1 MIGLFLGDTDF
12 SEVVLNKIKKLKK
25 KYFII
30 DFSKNSKFKK
40 NKYSHRISIGK
51 FGKILDLI
59 KDKKSKKV
67 LFAGKIAKPK
77 FSSLRLDFKGIY
89 YMPGV
94 IKAAKKGD
102 AAIIKAIIKILNN
115 EGIKV
120 ISSISFNPELALK
133 SGNYTKLKPNNKDLV
148 SIKAGIKY
156 FNKLNDLDHV
166 QALIV
171 NDSKIVA
178 KEGSE
183 GTRKM
188 LAKLKKKTQGM
199 LIKFPKKKQDL
210 RMDLPTIGLQ
220 TLKDCKRYGLK
231 GIILKSKKNIIL
243 EKAKC
248 IHFANKNRIFIKVI
262 WKKYLY
268 LQVNPQVTS

>member
-12 SEVVLNKIKKLKK
+12 SQIVLSKIKKLKK

-40 NKYSHRISIGK
+40 NIYSHRISIGK
-51 FGKILDLI
+51 FGKILNLI
-59 KDKKSKKV
+59 KEKKSKKV

-77 FSSLRLDFKGIY
+77 FSSLRLDFKGFY
-89 YMPGV
+89 YMPSV
-94 IKAAKKGD
+94 IQAAKKGD
-102 AAIIKAIIKILNN
+102 AAIIKAIIKILNI

-133 SGNYTKLKPNNKDLV
+133 AGSYSKIKPNKEDLV
-148 SIKAGIKY
+148 SIKKGIKY
-156 FNKLNDLDHV
+156 FNKLNELDHV

-171 NDSKIVA
+171 NDGKIIA
-178 KEGSE
+178 KEERE

-188 LAKLKKKTQGM
+188 LIKLKKKTNGI

-220 TLKDCKRYGLK
+220 TIKDCKKYGLK
-231 GIILKSKKNIIL
+231 GIVLKSKKNIIL
-243 EKAKC
+243 DKVKC
-248 IHFANKNRIFIKVI
+248 IQFANKNRIFIKI
-262 WKKYLY
+262 I
-268 LQVNPQVTS
+268 

>member
-12 SEVVLNKIKKLKK
+12 PEIVLNKIKKLKK

-30 DFSKNSKFKK
+30 DFSKKSNFKS

-51 FGKILDLI
+51 FGKILSLI
-59 KDKKSKKV
+59 KQKKSKKV
-67 LFAGKIAKPK
+67 LFAGKIAKPEL
-77 FSSLRLDFKGIY
+77 SSLRLDFKGIY
-89 YMPGV
+89 YMPSV
-94 IKAAKKGD
+94 IRAAKKGD

-120 ISSISFNPELALK
+120 ISSIYYNPELSLK
-133 SGNYTKLKPNNKDLV
+133 SGNYTKLKPNRDDFV
-148 SIKAGIKY
+148 SIKKGIKY

-171 NDSKIVA
+171 NDGKIVA
-178 KEGSE
+178 KEGRG

-188 LAKLKKKTQGM
+188 LTKLEKITQGI

-220 TLKDCKRYGLK
+220 TLRDCKKYGLK
-231 GIILKSKKNIIL
+231 GIVLKSRKNIIL
-243 EKAKC
+243 DKVKC
-248 IHFANKNRIFIKVI
+248 IQFANKNQIFIKI
-262 WKKYLY
+262 I
-268 LQVNPQVTS
+268 

>member
-12 SEVVLNKIKKLKK
+12 SEIVLNKIKKLKK

-30 DFSKNSKFKK
+30 DFSTKSKFKS

-51 FGKILDLI
+51 FGKILSLI
-59 KDKKSKKV
+59 KQKKSKKV
-67 LFAGKIAKPK
+67 LFAGKIAKPE

-89 YMPGV
+89 YMPSV
-94 IKAAKKGD
+94 IRAAKKGD

-120 ISSISFNPELALK
+120 ISSIYYNPELSLK
-133 SGNYTKLKPNNKDLV
+133 SGNYTKLKPNKDDFV
-148 SIKAGIKY
+148 SIKKGIKY

-171 NDSKIVA
+171 NDGKIVA
-178 KEGSE
+178 KEGRE

-188 LAKLKKKTQGM
+188 LTKLEKITRGV

-220 TLKDCKRYGLK
+220 TLKDCKKYGLK
-231 GIILKSKKNIIL
+231 GIVLKSKKNIIL
-243 EKAKC
+243 DKVKC
-248 IHFANKNRIFIKVI
+248 IQFANKNHIFIKI
-262 WKKYLY
+262 I
-268 LQVNPQVTS
+268 